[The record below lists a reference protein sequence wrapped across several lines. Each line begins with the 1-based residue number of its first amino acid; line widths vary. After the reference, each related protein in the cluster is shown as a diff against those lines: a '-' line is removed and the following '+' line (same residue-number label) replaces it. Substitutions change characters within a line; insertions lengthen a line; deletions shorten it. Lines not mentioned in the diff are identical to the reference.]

1 MTWQAGRMTGQRW
14 WNAFVVATLALLA
27 LIEGFSWAPSG
38 GQRIGAWVVLGLFG
52 IAYFA
57 VGRRALRLGG
67 GSIVFPLAIILG
79 SGTAVACSPNLAVI
93 QAISFPLLWCTIEST
108 RRAIVA
114 NCALALAVSVGF
126 LVSIGVTPDSIAQTA
141 VIEAISLVGSLALGL
156 WITRIDELSHE
167 RLRLLDELTAAQD
180 QLAALHRDS
189 GVTSERERLAREIH
203 DTIAQ
208 SLTGLV
214 MLSQR
219 AQREL
224 SAGETDAL
232 AEQLGIMEES
242 ARDALVETRTLVA
255 AGAPVEL
262 DAGIVAALERFVSRF
277 ERETGIAVSVTGTM
291 PELDRDTEVVLL
303 RCAQEALANV
313 RKHSGARAAAI
324 VLTMTDGRPTMTVKD
339 DGIGFDP
346 SLPSTGFGLAG
357 MHDRL
362 ALVGG
367 SIVVAGHPGTTV
379 TVTA

>member
-1 MTWQAGRMTGQRW
+1 M
-14 WNAFVVATLALLA
+14 
-27 LIEGFSWAPSG
+27 
-38 GQRIGAWVVLGLFG
+38 
-52 IAYFA
+52 
-57 VGRRALRLGG
+57 
-67 GSIVFPLAIILG
+67 
-79 SGTAVACSPNLAVI
+79 
-93 QAISFPLLWCTIEST
+93 
-108 RRAIVA
+108 
-114 NCALALAVSVGF
+114 
-126 LVSIGVTPDSIAQTA
+126 
-141 VIEAISLVGSLALGL
+141 IEAISLVGSLALGL
-156 WITRIDELSHE
+156 WITRISDLSHE
-167 RLRLLDELTAAQD
+167 RKALLDELTAAQG

-224 SAGETDAL
+224 AAGDTDAL
-232 AEQLGIMEES
+232 ADQLEMMEHS

-262 DAGIVAALERFVSRF
+262 GAGIVAALERFGSRF
-277 ERETGIAVSVTGTM
+277 ERETGIAVTVNGTV

-324 VLTMTDGRPTMTVKD
+324 TLTMTGGRPTMTVQD
-339 DGIGFDP
+339 DGVGFDP

-357 MHDRL
+357 MRDRL

-367 SIVVAGHPGTTV
+367 SIAVAGHPGTTL